1 MVNFDN
7 LCQTISVCKDCDLYY
22 SRKNAVCGE
31 GTASSGIMIVGEA
44 PGQKEDLEGKPFI
57 GRSGKLLD
65 SILSREGLSRSEV
78 YISNAVRCRPKIGVA
93 PKVAEIKKC
102 SKYLKYE
109 IESIKPRIIVPMG
122 NSALK
127 AVGIVLG
134 FSFPKVTEISG
145 KIYKVKDYYV
155 IPQFHP
161 AAILRNPKKL
171 EIFKDNFVSTISFLM
186 GVTGKEGLSERE
198 VLKA

>member
-1 MVNFDN
+1 MVNFES
-7 LCQTISVCKDCDLYY
+7 LCETIQVCKDCDLYY
-22 SRKNAVCGE
+22 SRKKAVCGE
-31 GTASSGIMIVGEA
+31 GSGSSGIMIVGEA
-44 PGQKEDLEGKPFI
+44 PGQKEDIEGRPFI
-57 GRSGKLLD
+57 GRSGRLLD
-65 SILSREGLSRSEV
+65 NILRIAGISRSEI
-78 YISNAVRCRPKIGVA
+78 YISNAVRCRPKLGLA

-109 IESIKPRIIVPMG
+109 IETLHPRIIVPMG

-134 FSFPKVTEISG
+134 FSFPKVTEIAG
-145 KIYKVKDYYV
+145 KIYKVRDYYV
-155 IPQFHP
+155 TPQFHP

-186 GVTGKEGLSERE
+186 GVTGKENISGSEI
-198 VLKA
+198 VNV